1 MPGPPESPDADGYL
15 SETGRIERIDTQ
27 HFLRSYYLY
36 HSIPPGALGPSELR
50 KPPISIRQRGCPTR
64 LQTNAQSFSDN
75 RQESHI
81 AEIAAVSTPP
91 APDIDQ
97 TDTTPTPPPG
107 PRRLWFSDQ
116 DAGDNLLKW
125 QNVILIQHGQDIG
138 FTQAPIQAGLESTRT
153 SGSEKYQ
160 GHVLQILIEV
170 RPTESI
176 GNIVHKALMECY
188 FLRSIVPS
196 PETYHYTL
204 GEYPSNLVW
213 AQDRIPEH
221 SLHLNASTG
230 REISLSHEDKLE
242 WITQEDSTIL
252 VFLPPPDTG
261 RATSPQCQA
270 DMLTRGSA
278 TGTCR

>member
-1 MPGPPESPDADGYL
+1 
-15 SETGRIERIDTQ
+15 
-27 HFLRSYYLY
+27 
-36 HSIPPGALGPSELR
+36 
-50 KPPISIRQRGCPTR
+50 
-64 LQTNAQSFSDN
+64 
-75 RQESHI
+75 
-81 AEIAAVSTPP
+81 
-91 APDIDQ
+91 
-97 TDTTPTPPPG
+97 
-107 PRRLWFSDQ
+107 
-116 DAGDNLLKW
+116 
-125 QNVILIQHGQDIG
+125 VILIKHGQDTG
-138 FTQAPIQAGLESTRT
+138 FTQAPIRAGLESTRT
-153 SGSEKYQ
+153 SGSEKHK
-160 GHVLQILIEV
+160 GHVLQVLIEA

-213 AQDRIPEH
+213 AQDRISEH

-270 DMLTRGSA
+270 DMLRRGPA
-278 TGTCR
+278 TGTCGCFGVVKPTPQTATTPLPNPTVVTPGGNSPLVTPNIR